1 MHLKVSLEV
10 IMKLF
15 IVSKKTSAR
24 VSSETKFKRDFQPLT
39 FGQLIKKTLYEIY
52 EKESFIMKIMK
63 RNHLNILCFRKQ
75 PKRINWI
82 WRENVTEGKK
92 TKDISGEEV

>member
-1 MHLKVSLEV
+1 
-10 IMKLF
+10 
-15 IVSKKTSAR
+15 
-24 VSSETKFKRDFQPLT
+24 
-39 FGQLIKKTLYEIY
+39 
-52 EKESFIMKIMK
+52 MKIMK

-92 TKDISGEEV
+92 TKDISEEEV

>member
-1 MHLKVSLEV
+1 MESVFSGTLIQK
-10 IMKLF
+10 M
-15 IVSKKTSAR
+15 
-24 VSSETKFKRDFQPLT
+24 TKFPHGDNFYGDPDIT
-39 FGQLIKKTLYEIY
+39 
-52 EKESFIMKIMK
+52 SFV
-63 RNHLNILCFRKQ
+63 RLNILCFRKQ